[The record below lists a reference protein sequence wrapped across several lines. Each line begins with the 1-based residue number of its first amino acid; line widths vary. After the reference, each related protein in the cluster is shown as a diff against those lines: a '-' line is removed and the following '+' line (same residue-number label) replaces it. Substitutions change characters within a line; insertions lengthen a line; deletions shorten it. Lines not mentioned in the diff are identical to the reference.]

1 MQLDNKFRFSYDPFG
16 LVDFNSKSGRYVPK
30 PPKSNWGWIL
40 CIVLLLILGLGILF
54 RETIYKFFFPQ
65 TDEVDDKPE
74 KVESNDEVLK
84 QLPAVTAQSFKLQP
98 EHKVIMRLD
107 LADEAKW
114 DLELLEA
121 KKKEG
126 KAEFVKGKGW
136 LLYE

>member
-16 LVDFNSKSGRYVPK
+16 LVDFNSKNGRYVPK
-30 PPKSNWGWIL
+30 PPKSNWGWVLWI
-40 CIVLLLILGLGILF
+40 ILLLILGLGILF
-54 RETIYKFFFPQ
+54 RETIYKFFFPT
-65 TDEVDDKPE
+65 TDDVDDKSE
-74 KVESNDEVLK
+74 KIEPNEEVSE
-84 QLPAVTAQSFKLQP
+84 QLPAVTAQVYKLQP

-136 LLYE
+136 LLYK

>member
-16 LVDFNSKSGRYVPK
+16 LVDFNSKNGRYVPK
-30 PPKSNWGWIL
+30 PPKSNWGWVL
-40 CIVLLLILGLGILF
+40 WIVLLLILGLGILF
-54 RETIYKFFFPQ
+54 RETIYKFFFSQ
-65 TDEVDDKPE
+65 TDEIDDKPE
-74 KVESNDEVLK
+74 KVEPNDEVLK
-84 QLPAVTAQSFKLQP
+84 QLPTVTAQSFKLQP